1 MSEFIR
7 VARASEIPPGSMK
20 RVEVAGRAVALANL
34 DGQFYAIDD
43 TCSHEES
50 SLSEGTLSG
59 EVVACP
65 KHGARFNVKTGRVL
79 SLPAVRSVASYPV
92 RVEGDEVLVS
102 PEAQKSTALPH
113 RR

>member
-7 VARASEIPPGSMK
+7 VARAPEIPPGSMK
-20 RVEVAGRAVALANL
+20 RVNVAGHAVALANV
-34 DGQFYAIDD
+34 DGQFYAFDD

-79 SLPAVRSVASYPV
+79 SLPAVRSVAVYPV
-92 RVEGDEVLVS
+92 RVDGEEIYVS
-102 PEAQKSTALPH
+102 PEAQKTTALPH

>member
-1 MSEFIR
+1 MNDFIR
-7 VARASEIPPGSMK
+7 VARVADVPPGTMR
-20 RVEVAGRAVALANL
+20 RVDVSGHAVALINL
-34 DGQFYAIDD
+34 GGEFHAIDD

-50 SLSEGTLSG
+50 SLSEGTLFG

-79 SLPAVRSVASYPV
+79 SLPAVRSVAVYQV
-92 RVEGDEVLVS
+92 RVEGEDVLVS
-102 PEAQKSTALPH
+102 PEARTPTGLPH